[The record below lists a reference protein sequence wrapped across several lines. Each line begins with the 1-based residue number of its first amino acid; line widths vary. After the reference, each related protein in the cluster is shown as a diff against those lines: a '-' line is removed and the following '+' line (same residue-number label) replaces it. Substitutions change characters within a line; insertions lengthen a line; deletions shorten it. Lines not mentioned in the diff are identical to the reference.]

1 MFYTVSLVETPS
13 EKWQKRSGSFFKL
26 SPIGSMT
33 GTELESLVQIGNW
46 AHLVQAVNRASLAL
60 TIRLVRME
68 FEALLV
74 S

>member
-1 MFYTVSLVETPS
+1 
-13 EKWQKRSGSFFKL
+13 
-26 SPIGSMT
+26 MT